1 MQHAVISVQGDLHAV
16 VCVAVAEQWVNALP
30 PSGLTTS
37 ASQQPCVV
45 IPPSGRG
52 LLHDTFSSFKS
63 IFFAVLYREGRW
75 WLYPILFVKCYILV
89 IRRSQIFFPN

>member
-1 MQHAVISVQGDLHAV
+1 MQHAVISVQGVHAV
-16 VCVAVAEQWVNALP
+16 VCVTVAEQWVNAVP
-30 PSGLTTS
+30 PSGLTAS

-63 IFFAVLYREGRW
+63 IFFSVLYREGRW
-75 WLYPILFVKCYILV
+75 WLYPIFICQMLPFSDKEVSK
-89 IRRSQIFFPN
+89 FFLN